1 MKNWVRKSIY
11 NLFWFLIMWFAEAI
25 YNFFN
30 ILWDWFYWIYHTVL
44 PYNTMI
50 LMVLTKNACSKIFL
64 QSRWF
69 QQYMTLMGGDT
80 YMIPN
85 LDTKTRHQKL
95 FDNNFDKNRQFLN
108 FNCIFFWSKHF
119 DQVIVIHGWKAVN
132 QRNVLVP
139 RISILSYKIIDLW
152 LLSSKWTFSGI

>member
-11 NLFWFLIMWFAEAI
+11 NLFWFLTMWFGEAI

-108 FNCIFFWSKHF
+108 FNCIFFWSKHL
-119 DQVIVIHGWKAVN
+119 DHVIVIHGWKAVN

-139 RISILSYKIIDLW
+139 RIAIFHIK
-152 LLSSKWTFSGI
+152 LLTYDFCLQNGLFSGI